1 MLCGFCAK
9 AKNLREFGYLI
20 EFSWSWLLSCTR
32 YSLGNLHAEG
42 ESFQV
47 SSGAPAG
54 APCRAWEEG
63 RARAA
68 LGAAVVWPCSSR
80 CSPLNAL
87 PLRESFGF
95 GVFVVQAVLVGNREP
110 TGIVQQFWEASP
122 FLLDK
127 LISAW
132 QPSFLFC
139 VLVI

>member
-1 MLCGFCAK
+1 MLLLELPAEPGKK
-9 AKNLREFGYLI
+9 AEPGRLRG
-20 EFSWSWLLSCTR
+20 
-32 YSLGNLHAEG
+32 
-42 ESFQV
+42 Q
-47 SSGAPAG
+47 
-54 APCRAWEEG
+54 
-63 RARAA
+63 AA
-68 LGAAVVWPCSSR
+68 VWPCSSQ

-87 PLRESFGF
+87 PLRESFHF

-127 LISAW
+127 LISAR